1 MGGGKV
7 YMWTNK
13 ISGALSIYD
22 QEKSIVAILK
32 VTKITFIKTRTNN
45 TIAIL
50 NYKFNTVNA

>member
-1 MGGGKV
+1 
-7 YMWTNK
+7 MWTNK